1 MPISIVSSKGQVT
14 IPNEIRRHL
23 KLKRGDRLEFF
34 IERDGTVYLAAL
46 NVDIATLEGMLGPPP
61 RRASLEDMDRAIR
74 KGAANGFR
82 RSAQGGDKGTRV
94 RRTGRAK

>member
-1 MPISIVSSKGQVT
+1 MPISIMSSKGQVT

-34 IERDGTVYLAAL
+34 VETDGTVRLVAL
-46 NVDIATLEGMLGPPP
+46 NVDIASLEGMLAPAP

-74 KGAANGFR
+74 KRATDRFRSRTQSEGKGARAR
-82 RSAQGGDKGTRV
+82 RA
-94 RRTGRAK
+94 GRAK